1 MPLNRAPT
9 LESTMNSTPVVQTPA
24 VPAIAEDAGPV
35 SDVVDQATADRIAR
49 VNAVGVTVDDL
60 LLAAAEI
67 QKLPLETCNG
77 ETRIRCI
84 APLFNWQ
91 VYKVMAVNARLEAMG
106 EIIRSVKV
114 QHWVLPNRIGEV
126 VFLAAAKEPLLLAN
140 HYYFFDPES
149 FVAFVLE
156 NAAVDGH
163 ALTMGAMITRACASN
178 GLNGSVFVSVT
189 CRISGS
195 PVISHSE

>member
-1 MPLNRAPT
+1 MISKPALKA
-9 LESTMNSTPVVQTPA
+9 PA
-24 VPAIAEDAGPV
+24 VPAIADEAGPV
-35 SDVVDQATADRIAR
+35 RNLIDQTTANLIAR

-84 APLFNWQ
+84 APLFNCRT
-91 VYKVMAVNARLEAMG
+91 YKVMAVNARLEAMG
-106 EIIRSVKV
+106 AMVRSGKLRR
-114 QHWVLPNRIGEV
+114 WVLHNIVCEV
-126 VFLAAAKEPLLLAN
+126 IFLAAAKEPLLFKKKES
-140 HYYFFDPES
+140 FFDPES

-163 ALTMGAMITRACASN
+163 A
-178 GLNGSVFVSVT
+178 
-189 CRISGS
+189 
-195 PVISHSE
+195 